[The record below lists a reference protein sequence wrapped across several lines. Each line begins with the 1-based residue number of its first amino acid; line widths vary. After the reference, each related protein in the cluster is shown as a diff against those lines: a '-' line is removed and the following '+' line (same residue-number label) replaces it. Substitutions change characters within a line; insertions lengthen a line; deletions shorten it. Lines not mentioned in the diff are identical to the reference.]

1 MKNVLKILCAAL
13 LVAATVFT
21 FASCATIDGMKQDVK
36 DFLKDHEEEIVDE
49 FKDEEAAAFRFN
61 LLNSAS
67 LTLCSAEAENVVATE
82 ETPAHLEKTLTA
94 TVYPEDTPFSALAWS
109 VYWQDENAAD
119 VAEYI
124 TIQENENAH
133 SVVVSCWQQFEGVIC
148 IEVAAKDYPSIKA
161 VCEVTYVGIPSSMY
175 AVNEEGV
182 KLSTASKL
190 DVMAYMEPFSFVYY
204 GSNALD
210 DEIELE
216 ELEVTF
222 EFVSGSFAY
231 GTEMGG
237 ATYTLE
243 ELKNDTEVYEA
254 ILNHI
259 DVRVRDLPDG
269 SLTVEFIFDVRTDE
283 VLQGTD
289 VYLASITAVAK
300 AVVSVP
306 GTDLQFIH
314 HFNIYDNVD
323 VSLSDSTLTF

>member
-36 DFLKDHEEEIVDE
+36 DFLKENEEEIVDE

-119 VAEYI
+119 VAEYV

-182 KLSTASKL
+182 RLSTASKL

-222 EFVSGSFAY
+222 EFVSGSFDY

-237 ATYTLE
+237 ATFTLE
-243 ELKNDTEVYEA
+243 ELKNDTEVYES
-254 ILNHI
+254 ILSHF
-259 DVRVRDLPDG
+259 DVSVRDLPDG
-269 SLTVEFIFDVRTDE
+269 TLTVECIFGLQTGE
-283 VLQGTD
+283 LQGTD
-289 VYLASITAVAK
+289 AYLASITAVAK
-300 AVVSVP
+300 TVVSVP

-314 HFNIYDNVD
+314 YFNIYDNVD